1 MSKVITIATR
11 ESLLAMWQANFVK
24 SRLQSLYPDYTVEV
38 LGMTTKGDQILDRT
52 LSKVGGKGLFVKE
65 LETALANG
73 EADLAVHS
81 LKDVPMDLPDGFNLA
96 AVCERANPNDGRK
109 RAPHPTLIGGKDPQ
123 VQCAGMITFYKG
135 RILSVD
141 NQSGHYRPNS
151 KSMEKV
157 DAALKKLYEK
167 YPGAFDKNS
176 KWRKE

>member
-1 MSKVITIATR
+1 LIVQQKTDGSAGRGPENENHR
-11 ESLLAMWQANFVK
+11 EEN
-24 SRLQSLYPDYTVEV
+24 
-38 LGMTTKGDQILDRT
+38 GMR
-52 LSKVGGKGLFVKE
+52 
-65 LETALANG
+65 
-73 EADLAVHS
+73 
-81 LKDVPMDLPDGFNLA
+81 
-96 AVCERANPNDGRK
+96 
-109 RAPHPTLIGGKDPQ
+109 
-123 VQCAGMITFYKG
+123 